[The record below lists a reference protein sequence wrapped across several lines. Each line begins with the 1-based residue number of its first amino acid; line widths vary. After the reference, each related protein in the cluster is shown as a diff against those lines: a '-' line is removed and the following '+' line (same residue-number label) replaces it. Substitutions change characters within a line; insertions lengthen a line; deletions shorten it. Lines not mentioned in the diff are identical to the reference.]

1 MQSQSEGACRSAGQR
16 LDRISFVSAGGNQSV
31 VESLRE
37 HYQVKVIERRTES
50 LRSVGEG
57 TGCLVVDA
65 ETFRAVD
72 NGTVS
77 LPCVPIVVFSAV
89 TDPKLAQAV
98 ARDERCDI
106 VYRDATGVTSPE
118 SASERD
124 RLRERIDTAYAESEP
139 QDEENLRDTVLE
151 TAGLLMSAAPDEV
164 DTKIEWGIGSIA
176 EVLGAE
182 RSVVYEHDGD
192 RLVRTHEWQATGL
205 DPLEHETTRTATF
218 PGFEG
223 PLSQFESFWA
233 DGELPSS
240 SESANES
247 LSRLGYGRAGSFVA
261 VPIVVDW
268 TLQRVLVI
276 DGIQPEKRSD
286 GTESHLQTAGE
297 LIGQTLRRNRRHREI
312 ERQNER
318 LERFASVISHDLK
331 NPLNVITGYTDL
343 ARESGDTE
351 HIDRIA
357 AAAQRMEDILD
368 DLRTL
373 TRQARDLGEREHV
386 AVSEVAERASR
397 AVDTKKMA
405 IEIEEIGTIEADPS
419 RLQQAFEN
427 LFRNSVEH
435 AGSGVTVRVEPTEEG
450 FAVVDDGI
458 GFAPEDREQLF
469 VEGYTGDDGTGLGL
483 VIVRTVIEAHGWTI
497 DATDAETGG
506 ARFEIAGVRFDEERP
521 KEIK

>member
-16 LDRISFVSAGGNQSV
+16 LGRISFVSAGGNQSV

-37 HYQVKVIERRTES
+37 HYQVKVIERRTEA
-50 LRSVGEG
+50 LRSVSED

-65 ETFRAVD
+65 ETFRAID

-77 LPCVPIVVFSAV
+77 LSCVPIVVFSAV

-98 ARDERCDI
+98 ARDDRCDI
-106 VYRDATGVTSPE
+106 VYRDATGVASPE

-139 QDEENLRDTVLE
+139 REEENLRDTVLE

-205 DPLEHETTRTATF
+205 DPIEHETTRTATF

-223 PLSQFESFWA
+223 SLSQFELFWA
-233 DGELPSS
+233 DGELRSS
-240 SESANES
+240 SESVNES
-247 LSRLGYGRAGSFVA
+247 LSRLGYGQAESFVA

-276 DGIQPEKRSD
+276 DGIQLQKRSD
-286 GTESHLQTAGE
+286 AIESHLQTASE
-297 LIGQTLRRNRRHREI
+297 LIGQTFRRNRRHREI

-351 HIDRIA
+351 HIDRIE

-373 TRQARDLGEREHV
+373 TREARDLGERERV

-397 AVDTKKMA
+397 AVDTKDMA
-405 IEIEEIGTIEADPS
+405 IGIEEIGTVEADPS

-450 FAVVDDGI
+450 FSVVDDGT
-458 GFAPEDREQLF
+458 GFAPEDRERLF

-483 VIVRTVIEAHGWTI
+483 GIVRTVIEAHGWTI
-497 DATDAETGG
+497 DATDADTGG